1 MGRQRLPVKGGICS
15 TNRAGSAALRWLHSA
30 AARPR
35 LQVSR
40 TKTRVGTKWKCQMKN
55 GIMHLN
61 GRDII
66 FHKGNG
72 EMQF

>member
-1 MGRQRLPVKGGICS
+1 MLVPNIVACI
-15 TNRAGSAALRWLHSA
+15 
-30 AARPR
+30 R

-40 TKTRVGTKWKCQMKN
+40 TKTRVGTKWKCQLKN

>member
-1 MGRQRLPVKGGICS
+1 MW
-15 TNRAGSAALRWLHSA
+15 RWLHSYEHNSW
-30 AARPR
+30 